1 MLLQIAD
8 IWSLGVTL
16 YCLVVGRVPFH
27 EENILALYNKIRTQP
42 FTYPEDKVKR
52 QVVNEVRNPK
62 FRTLRKHIQAR

>member
-42 FTYPEDKVKR
+42 FAYPEDKV
-52 QVVNEVRNPK
+52 
-62 FRTLRKHIQAR
+62 RTQLHLH

>member
-1 MLLQIAD
+1 MILLQIAD

-42 FTYPEDKVKR
+42 FAYPEDKVQR
-52 QVVNEVRNPK
+52 QLNLPTRWEV
-62 FRTLRKHIQAR
+62 FFGC